1 MLAKATYLEAFHRD
15 AAAVLLEQFFDLVP
29 PD

>member
-1 MLAKATYLEAFHRD
+1 LDKLSADLKAFHRD
-15 AAAVLLEQFFDLVP
+15 AAAALLERFVELAP

>member
-15 AAAVLLEQFFDLVP
+15 AAAALLERFCELVP